1 MAKVSNLRIP
11 INGEN
16 VNPRRVYFSVDFKDL
31 FQNKVKKVYCNDEL
45 IWQNSN
51 PYMFVKNI
59 EDVDVS
65 KLDAGTLIFV
75 GFSEQ
80 EFEGTYDEMESP
92 TDIPTEKGQMVVE
105 TTPEGDD

>member
-11 INGEN
+11 TNGKAE
-16 VNPRRVYFSVDFKDL
+16 NPRRVYFSIDVKDL

-51 PYMFVKNI
+51 PFIFVKNI
-59 EDVDVS
+59 NDIDVT
-65 KLDAGTLIFV
+65 KLDADTLIFE
-75 GFSEQ
+75 GFGEE
-80 EFEGTYDEMESP
+80 EFEGTYDEMGSP
-92 TDIPTEKGQMVVE
+92 TDIPTAKGQMVVE

>member
-11 INGEN
+11 IDGKNE
-16 VNPRRVYFSVDFKDL
+16 NPRRVYFSIDVKDL

-51 PYMFVKNI
+51 PFIFVKDINDI
-59 EDVDVS
+59 DVS
-65 KLDAGTLIFV
+65 KLDAGTLVFV
-75 GFSEQ
+75 GFDDSKI
-80 EFEGTYDEMESP
+80 EGTYDEMESP
-92 TDIPTEKGQMVVE
+92 TDIPTERGQMVVE